1 MSDTPPD
8 QLSYA
13 QAVEELNGI
22 IGELDEGLVDVDALT
37 ARFQRAIDIMEDLDG
52 RIRRA
57 RAKVDELAPR
67 LDAISRAAAETLP
80 APAATPPGPAE
91 AASPAPAYDYGDE
104 PF

>member
-8 QLSYA
+8 QLTYT

-67 LDAISRAAAETLP
+67 LDAISRAVTDGT
-80 APAATPPGPAE
+80 PAAAPPRPPPADRP
-91 AASPAPAYDYGDE
+91 SPTFDYGDE

>member
-1 MSDTPPD
+1 MSDTPPG
-8 QLSYA
+8 QLTYA

-22 IGELDEGLVDVDALT
+22 IAELDEGLVDVDALT

-67 LDAISRAAAETLP
+67 LDAISRAAGET
-80 APAATPPGPAE
+80 APAAPGQ
-91 AASPAPAYDYGDE
+91 PAPAYDYGDE

>member
-1 MSDTPPD
+1 VTDTPPG
-8 QLSYA
+8 QLTYT
-13 QAVEELNGI
+13 QAVEELNAI

-67 LDAISRAAAETLP
+67 LDAISRAAGGD
-80 APAATPPGPAE
+80 APP
-91 AASPAPAYDYGDE
+91 SGDE

>member
-1 MSDTPPD
+1 MSENPPD

-13 QAVEELNGI
+13 EAVEELNSI
-22 IGELDEGLVDVDALT
+22 IGELDDGLVDVDALT
-37 ARFQRAIDIMEDLDG
+37 VRFQRAIDIMEDLDG

-67 LDAISRAAAETLP
+67 LEAITRAAGE
-80 APAATPPGPAE
+80 APAAADPPASGESPR
-91 AASPAPAYDYGDE
+91 SPATPDYGDE

>member
-1 MSDTPPD
+1 MSDTPPA

-13 QAVEELNGI
+13 QAVDELNAI
-22 IGELDEGLVDVDALT
+22 IGELDDGLVDVDALT
-37 ARFQRAIDIMEDLDG
+37 VRFQRAIDIMEDLDG

-67 LDAISRAAAETLP
+67 LDALSRAADPSNAGVHDAP
-80 APAATPPGPAE
+80 PPAA
-91 AASPAPAYDYGDE
+91 DFGDE

>member
-1 MSDTPPD
+1 MSETPPD
-8 QLSYA
+8 ELTYA

-22 IGELDEGLVDVDALT
+22 IGELDDGLVDVDALT
-37 ARFQRAIDIMEDLDG
+37 VRFQRAIDIMEDLDG

-67 LDAISRAAAETLP
+67 LEAISQAATESTPPPPTAPADTPDQP
-80 APAATPPGPAE
+80 APTH
-91 AASPAPAYDYGDE
+91 SYGDE

>member
-1 MSDTPPD
+1 MSETPPEK
-8 QLSYA
+8 LTYA
-13 QAVEELNGI
+13 QAVDELNGI

-37 ARFQRAIDIMEDLDG
+37 VRFQRAIDIMEDLDG

-67 LDAISRAAAETLP
+67 LDAISRAATEGTP
-80 APAATPPGPAE
+80 ATTASQPPSPEQPATTYE
-91 AASPAPAYDYGDE
+91 YGDE

>member
-1 MSDTPPD
+1 MNETPPD
-8 QLSYA
+8 QLTYA

-37 ARFQRAIDIMEDLDG
+37 VRFQRAIDIMDDLDG

-67 LDAISRAAAETLP
+67 LDAISGAATEGTPAAPRAPSADGP
-80 APAATPPGPAE
+80 APTF
-91 AASPAPAYDYGDE
+91 DYGDE

>member
-1 MSDTPPD
+1 VSDSPPEK
-8 QLSYA
+8 LSYA
-13 QAVEELNGI
+13 EAVEELNRI
-22 IGELDEGLVDVDALT
+22 ISELDDGLVDVDALT

-67 LDAISRAAAETLP
+67 LDALSRT
-80 APAATPPGPAE
+80 PAE
-91 AASPAPAYDYGDE
+91 GAPGGRATDE

>member
-1 MSDTPPD
+1 MTDTAPD
-8 QLSYA
+8 RLTYA
-13 QAVEELNGI
+13 EAVEELNAI
-22 IGELDEGLVDVDALT
+22 IGELDGGLVDVDALT

-67 LDAISRAAAETLP
+67 LEAISRAATDVANGAPP
-80 APAATPPGPAE
+80 AT
-91 AASPAPAYDYGDE
+91 SPTADDDDE

>member
-1 MSDTPPD
+1 MPDTPPAD
-8 QLSYA
+8 LTYA

-22 IGELDEGLVDVDALT
+22 ITELDDGLVDVDALT

-67 LDAISRAAAETLP
+67 LKALSRPAAEATPATAPPGAP
-80 APAATPPGPAE
+80 APAD
-91 AASPAPAYDYGDE
+91 SPPAYDYGDE

>member
-1 MSDTPPD
+1 MSETPPE
-8 QLSYA
+8 QLTYA
-13 QAVEELNGI
+13 QAVDELNGI

-37 ARFQRAIDIMEDLDG
+37 VRFQRAIDIMEDLDG

-67 LDAISRAAAETLP
+67 LDAISRAASEGTPASNPTPPSAPHDQP
-80 APAATPPGPAE
+80 APTYE
-91 AASPAPAYDYGDE
+91 YGDE

>member
-1 MSDTPPD
+1 MSDTPPSE
-8 QLSYA
+8 LTYE
-13 QAVEELNGI
+13 QAVEELKTI
-22 IGELDEGLVDVDALT
+22 TDELNDGLVDVDALT

-67 LDAISRAAAETLP
+67 LEALSRPAGEVAAPPP
-80 APAATPPGPAE
+80 APPAA
-91 AASPAPAYDYGDE
+91 YGDE

>member
-22 IGELDEGLVDVDALT
+22 IAELDEGLVDVDALT

-67 LDAISRAAAETLP
+67 LEAISKAASESM
-80 APAATPPGPAE
+80 PAATSAPPGPP
-91 AASPAPAYDYGDE
+91 AAAPPAPAYDYGDE

>member
-1 MSDTPPD
+1 VSETPPD
-8 QLSYA
+8 QLTYA

-22 IGELDEGLVDVDALT
+22 IGELDEGVVDVDALT
-37 ARFQRAIDIMEDLDG
+37 VRFQRAIDIMEDLDG

-67 LDAISRAAAETLP
+67 LDAISRAATDGP
-80 APAATPPGPAE
+80 PAAA
-91 AASPAPAYDYGDE
+91 AASPSSPEQPSPTYDYGDE

>member
-1 MSDTPPD
+1 MTETPPD
-8 QLSYA
+8 QLTYA

-37 ARFQRAIDIMEDLDG
+37 VRFQRAIDIMEDLDG

-67 LDAISRAAAETLP
+67 LDAISRAATEA
-80 APAATPPGPAE
+80 APAVAPPRP
-91 AASPAPAYDYGDE
+91 SPEQPSPTYDYGDE

>member
-8 QLSYA
+8 QLTYA

-22 IGELDEGLVDVDALT
+22 IAELDEGLVDVDALT
-37 ARFQRAIDIMEDLDG
+37 ARFQRAIDIMEDLDA

-67 LDAISRAAAETLP
+67 LEAISRAATA
-80 APAATPPGPAE
+80 APATPAE
-91 AASPAPAYDYGDE
+91 PTDDYGE
-104 PF
+104 KPF

>member
-1 MSDTPPD
+1 MSETPPE

-37 ARFQRAIDIMEDLDG
+37 VRFQRAIDIMEDLDG

-57 RAKVDELAPR
+57 RSKVDELAPR
-67 LDAISRAAAETLP
+67 LDAISRAATEGMP
-80 APAATPPGPAE
+80 AS
-91 AASPAPAYDYGDE
+91 AASQPSSHEPSTPTYDYGDE